1 MYRQIFTPS
10 EQNSN
15 IPIVIPNEWYGQ
27 QVEVIVFPVYDTG
40 GQSQQELLTIEE
52 RRKKREE
59 FNKLL
64 DKYPLDLSGFKFN
77 RDEANDYD

>member
-1 MYRQIFTPS
+1 MYRKIFTPS

-15 IPIVIPNEWYGQ
+15 IPVVIPSAWYGQ
-27 QVEVIVFPVYDTG
+27 QVEVLVFPIVEG
-40 GQSQQELLTIEE
+40 NEQSKQEELSVQE

-59 FNKLL
+59 LLNK
-64 DKYPLDLSGFKFN
+64 YSIDLSNFKFN

>member
-1 MYRQIFTPS
+1 MYRKIFTPS

-15 IPIVIPNEWYGQ
+15 IPIVIPRTWYGQ
-27 QVEVIVFPVYDTG
+27 PVEVIVFPVFEGVEITPQDLAV
-40 GQSQQELLTIEE
+40 QE

-59 FNKLL
+59 L
-64 DKYPLDLSGFKFN
+64 DRILNEYPLDLSNFKFN